1 MLLELFLTLGAL
13 CSVLTVF
20 LNATLVT
27 SLVDL
32 WIPVVLWIAY
42 SIAFFLLYALFFIV
56 LSLFVDK
63 SKPQQKPNR
72 FYLGVFVETIALY
85 FRLARIEIRTRGK
98 EKVPANG
105 NFLLVSNHLSDH
117 DFMSMLT
124 TLRGKSIAFVSKPEN
139 FDKPI
144 IGRMLHKSGF
154 LAINRQEAREALT
167 TIREVAGRMKTM
179 PISYGVFPEG
189 TRNRES
195 NKVLLPF
202 HEGVF
207 LMAKKAGVPIVV
219 VRVTGTDAVKKRSPW
234 RKTRVYVDFVEVID
248 AETVRKLR
256 SHELSEL
263 ARERMEAAEGLPEIP
278 EIRRTF
284 KYGNL

>member
-13 CSVLTVF
+13 CTVLTVF

-27 SLVDL
+27 SLADI
-32 WIPVVLWIAY
+32 WIPVVLWIGY
-42 SIAFFLLYALFFIV
+42 SIAFFALYVLFFIF

-63 SKPQQKPNR
+63 KKPQERPNR
-72 FYLGVFVETIALY
+72 FYLAVFVESIALY
-85 FRLARIEIRTRGK
+85 FRLARIEIRVRGK
-98 EKVPANG
+98 DKVPQNG
-105 NFLLVSNHLSDH
+105 NFLMVSNHLSDH

-124 TLRGKSIAFVSKPEN
+124 TLRGHSIAFVSKPEN

-154 LAINRQEAREALT
+154 LAINRQEARDALI
-167 TIREVAGRMKTM
+167 TIREVANRLKTM

-195 NKVLLPF
+195 NTELLPF

-219 VRVTGTDAVKKRSPW
+219 VRVTGSDQVKKRSPW
-234 RKTRVYVDFVEVID
+234 RKTRIYVDFVEVLD
-248 AETVRKLR
+248 AETVRKCR
-256 SHELSEL
+256 SHELSEM
-263 ARERMEAAEGLPEIP
+263 ARERMEAAQGLPEIP

>member
-27 SLVDL
+27 SIFDI
-32 WIPVVLWIAY
+32 WIPVVLWFAY
-42 SIAFFLLYALFFIV
+42 TIGFFALYALGFV
-56 LSLFVDK
+56 LLSLFVDK
-63 SKPQQKPNR
+63 SKPQAKPNR
-72 FYLGVFVETIALY
+72 FYLAVFVETIALY
-85 FRLARIEIRTRGK
+85 FRLARIEIRVRGK

-117 DFMSMLT
+117 DFMSMLV
-124 TLRGKSIAFVSKPEN
+124 TLRGRSIPFVSKPEN

-154 LAINRQEAREALT
+154 LAINRQEARQALL
-167 TIREVAGRMKTM
+167 TIREVANRLKSM

-195 NKVLLPF
+195 NTELLPF

-219 VRVTGTDAVKKRSPW
+219 VRVTGTDRVKKRAPW
-234 RKTRVYVDFVEVID
+234 RKTRVYVDFVDVIG
-248 AETVRKLR
+248 AETVKSER

-263 ARERMEAAEGLPEIP
+263 ARERMEAAEGLPEVP

-284 KYGNL
+284 KYGNF

>member
-13 CSVLTVF
+13 CTVLTVF

-27 SLVDL
+27 SIADV
-32 WIPVVLWIAY
+32 WIPLVLWIGY
-42 SIAFFLLYALFFIV
+42 TLAFFALYALFFLL
-56 LSLFVDK
+56 LSLLVDK
-63 SKPQQKPNR
+63 KKPQERPNR
-72 FYLGVFVETIALY
+72 FYLAVFVETIALY
-85 FRLARIEIRTRGK
+85 FRLARIEIRVRGK
-98 EKVPANG
+98 EKVPKNG
-105 NFLLVSNHLSDH
+105 NFLMVSNHLSDH
-117 DFMSMLT
+117 DFMSMLI
-124 TLRGKSIAFVSKPEN
+124 TLRGRSIAFVSKPEN

-144 IGRMLHKSGF
+144 FGRILYKSGF
-154 LAINRQEAREALT
+154 LPINRQEARVALL
-167 TIREVAGRMKTM
+167 TILEVANRMKTM

-207 LMAKKAGVPIVV
+207 MMAKKAGVPIVV
-219 VRVTGTDAVKKRSPW
+219 VRVTGTDAVKKRAPW
-234 RKTRVYVDFVEVID
+234 RKTRVYVDFVDVLD
-248 AETVRKLR
+248 VETVKRSR
-256 SHELSEL
+256 SHELSEM

-278 EIRRTF
+278 EVRRAF

>member
-27 SLVDL
+27 SIFDA
-32 WIPVVLWIAY
+32 WIPIVLWILY
-42 SIAFFLLYALFFIV
+42 SIGFFLLYALGFV
-56 LSLFVDK
+56 LLALFVDK
-63 SKPQQKPNR
+63 SKPQERPNR
-72 FYLGVFVETIALY
+72 FYLAVFVETIALY
-85 FRLARIEIRTRGK
+85 FRLARIEIRVRGK
-98 EKVPANG
+98 DKVPTDG
-105 NFLLVSNHLSDH
+105 NFLIVSNHLSDH

-124 TLRGKSIAFVSKPEN
+124 VLRGRSIAFVSKPEN
-139 FDKPI
+139 FDKPL

-154 LAINRQEAREALT
+154 LAINRQEAREALL
-167 TIREVAGRMKTM
+167 TIREVANRLKTM

-195 NKVLLPF
+195 NTELLPF

-219 VRVTGTDAVKKRSPW
+219 VRVTGTDQVKKRAPW
-234 RKTRVYVDFVEVID
+234 RKTRVYVDFVDVID
-248 AETVRKLR
+248 TETVRAKR
-256 SHELSEL
+256 SHELSEM
-263 ARERMEAAEGLPEIP
+263 ARERMELAQGLPEIP

-284 KYGNL
+284 KYGNN

>member
-20 LNATLVT
+20 LDATLVT
-27 SLVDL
+27 SLADL
-32 WIPVVLWIAY
+32 WIPIVLWIVY
-42 SIAFFLLYALFFIV
+42 SIGFFALYALGFV
-56 LSLFVDK
+56 LLSLFVNK
-63 SKPQQKPNR
+63 SKPQARPNR
-72 FYLGVFVETIALY
+72 FYLAVFVESIALY

-98 EKVPANG
+98 NKVPADG
-105 NFLLVSNHLSDH
+105 NFLIVSNHLSDH

-124 TLRGKSIAFVSKPEN
+124 VLRGRSIAFVSKPEN

-154 LAINRQEAREALT
+154 LAINRQDAREALV
-167 TIREVAGRMKTM
+167 TIRQVAERMKTM

-189 TRNRES
+189 TRNRE
-195 NKVLLPF
+195 NNRELLPF

-207 LMAKKAGVPIVV
+207 LMAKKAGVPIVI
-219 VRVTGTDAVKKRSPW
+219 VRVTDTDKVKQRAPW
-234 RKTRVYVDFVEVID
+234 RKTRVYVDFVDVID
-248 AETVRKLR
+248 AETVKAAR
-256 SHELSEL
+256 SHELSEMV
-263 ARERMEAAEGLPEIP
+263 RERMEAAEGLPEVP

-284 KYGNL
+284 KYGNI

>member
-27 SLVDL
+27 SIFDI
-32 WIPVVLWIAY
+32 WIPLVLWIAY
-42 SIAFFLLYALFFIV
+42 TVGFFLIYVLFFLF
-56 LSLFVDK
+56 LSIFVDK
-63 SKPQQKPNR
+63 SKPQTRPNR
-72 FYLGVFVETIALY
+72 FYLAIFVESIALY

-98 EKVPANG
+98 DKIPEEG
-105 NFLLVSNHLSDH
+105 NFLMVSNHLSDH

-124 TLRGKSIAFVSKPEN
+124 VLRGRSIAFVSKPEN

-144 IGRMLHKSGF
+144 IGRFLHKSGF
-154 LAINRQEAREALT
+154 LPINRQEAREALV

-219 VRVTGTDAVKKRSPW
+219 VRVTGTDMVKHRAPW
-234 RKTRVYVDFVEVID
+234 RKTRVYVDFVDVID

-256 SHELSEL
+256 SHELSEM
-263 ARERMEAAEGLPEIP
+263 ARERMEVAEGLPEVP

-284 KYGNL
+284 KYGNN

>member
-27 SLVDL
+27 SLADL

>member
-27 SLVDL
+27 SIVDI
-32 WIPVVLWIAY
+32 WIPIVLWIVY
-42 SIAFFLLYALFFIV
+42 SIAFFGLYV
-56 LSLFVDK
+56 LAFVIMSLFVDK
-63 SKPQQKPNR
+63 SKPQEKPNR
-72 FYLGVFVETIALY
+72 FYLAVFVETIALY
-85 FRLARIEIRTRGK
+85 FRLARIEIRVRGK
-98 EKVPANG
+98 EKVPATG

-124 TLRGKSIAFVSKPEN
+124 VLRGRSIAFVSKPEN

-154 LAINRQEAREALT
+154 LPINRQEAREALL
-167 TIREVAGRMKTM
+167 TIREVAERLKTM

-207 LMAKKAGVPIVV
+207 LMAKKAGVPIVI
-219 VRVTGTDAVKKRSPW
+219 VRVTGTDEVKKRSPW
-234 RKTRVYVDFVEVID
+234 RKTRVYVDFVDVID
-248 AETVRKLR
+248 TDTVRACR
-256 SHELSEL
+256 SHELSEM
-263 ARERMEAAEGLPEIP
+263 AREKMEAAQGLPEIP

-284 KYGNL
+284 KYGNN